1 MNRLQLFLC
10 AAWLGFLAATA
21 GAQTLMGMVS
31 TGYPMSQANIVVRD
45 SQGTL
50 RTTTADIHGHYRVD
64 ATALVPPIVVQAVE
78 SGNGNCQRNDS
89 VRAVCLA
96 ALVMRHSDGDT
107 VANVNP
113 LSDLITSDV
122 ATAMGFIGPQ
132 QFANLDRIPAVPW
145 STYAQA
151 LHDLHAGFD
160 DAYRWAGIAD
170 VTAFDPVSTSVP
182 ALNAILKII
191 NHTRG
196 YDNNSGEAAATV
208 ITDMGWRPIVKP
220 FGSLANEPLQAGRS
234 RQELD
239 AIQSASLRV
248 FIVGDSTAATYER
261 QRLPRM
267 GWGQVFEE
275 VFLQS
280 GGVKVI
286 NGGRA
291 GRSSRDFYNG
301 GWYRQMERFIRPGD
315 YVFIGHGHNDQNC
328 NALRP
333 IRGTA
338 DVANLCTY
346 PNTADG
352 KRQFPK
358 GQPQL
363 SFQASLERYIHDAR
377 SKGAIPILL
386 TPTTRFLNVDRK
398 QAYKDGDLQP
408 VVSQHLTRQN
418 LANGYA
424 FVGDY
429 AQTVKDTARDNAVPI
444 IDLEAK
450 TIHFANAHSRDWQ
463 DYWLVVSDTQRFPW
477 YASQK
482 EGTPAAPDTT
492 HFQERGTRAVA
503 DMVAQGIR
511 EVPALKPLAL
521 LLK

>member
-1 MNRLQLFLC
+1 M
-10 AAWLGFLAATA
+10 
-21 GAQTLMGMVS
+21 
-31 TGYPMSQANIVVRD
+31 
-45 SQGTL
+45 
-50 RTTTADIHGHYRVD
+50 
-64 ATALVPPIVVQAVE
+64 
-78 SGNGNCQRNDS
+78 
-89 VRAVCLA
+89 
-96 ALVMRHSDGDT
+96 
-107 VANVNP
+107 
-113 LSDLITSDV
+113 
-122 ATAMGFIGPQ
+122 
-132 QFANLDRIPAVPW
+132 
-145 STYAQA
+145 
-151 LHDLHAGFD
+151 
-160 DAYRWAGIAD
+160 
-170 VTAFDPVSTSVP
+170 
-182 ALNAILKII
+182 
-191 NHTRG
+191 
-196 YDNNSGEAAATV
+196 
-208 ITDMGWRPIVKP
+208 
-220 FGSLANEPLQAGRS
+220 QAGRS

-239 AIQSASLRV
+239 AIESASRRV

-463 DYWLVVSDTQRFPW
+463 NYWLVVSDTQRYPW

-492 HFQERGTRAVA
+492 HFQERGARAVA